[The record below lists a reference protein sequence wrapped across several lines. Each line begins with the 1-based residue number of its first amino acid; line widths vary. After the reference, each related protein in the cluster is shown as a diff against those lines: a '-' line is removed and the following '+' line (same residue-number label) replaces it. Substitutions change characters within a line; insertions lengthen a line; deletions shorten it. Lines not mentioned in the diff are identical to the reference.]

1 MSMKNGMTTM
11 IFALFS
17 FAKENLKAGDTKK
30 IKDEAKEML
39 LQKGFLIDYV
49 EIANA
54 DTLELV
60 ENWNSK
66 QKVVA
71 LAAAFLNNVRLI
83 DNMVINT

>member
-1 MSMKNGMTTM
+1 MHY
-11 IFALFS
+11 I
-17 FAKENLKAGDTKK
+17 KENLKAGDTKK

-60 ENWNSK
+60 ENWSGK

-83 DNMVINT
+83 DNMMINP